1 MKEGN
6 ADHMNDFEAAVLTD
20 LSLVKSDMAVLKNQM
35 ASLMGAGQPG
45 RLYAL
50 EERLDRH
57 ERGIQHAKGAIAA
70 FGVIFTLLEIAVRYF
85 RER

>member
-1 MKEGN
+1 
-6 ADHMNDFEAAVLTD
+6 MNDFETAVLTD
-20 LSLVKSDMAVLKNQM
+20 LSLMKSEMAVLKNQM

-50 EERLDRH
+50 EKRLDQH

-70 FGVIFTLLEIAVRYF
+70 CGVIFTLVEIAVRYI

>member
-1 MKEGN
+1 
-6 ADHMNDFEAAVLTD
+6 MNDFETTVLTD
-20 LSLVKSDMAVLKNQM
+20 LSLVKSEMAVLKSQM

-50 EERLDRH
+50 ESRLDRH

-70 FGVIFTLLEIAVRYF
+70 FGVIFTLMEIAVGYL

>member
-1 MKEGN
+1 
-6 ADHMNDFEAAVLTD
+6 
-20 LSLVKSDMAVLKNQM
+20 M

-50 EERLDRH
+50 ENRLDQH

-70 FGVIFTLLEIAVRYF
+70 FGVIFTLLEIAVRYL

>member
-1 MKEGN
+1 MT
-6 ADHMNDFEAAVLTD
+6 DFENAVLTD
-20 LSLVKSDMAVLKNQM
+20 LSLVKSEMAVLKNQM

-50 EERLDRH
+50 ETRLDQH

-70 FGVIFTLLEIAVRYF
+70 FGVIFTLLEIAVRYIH
-85 RER
+85 ER

>member
-1 MKEGN
+1 
-6 ADHMNDFEAAVLTD
+6 MNDFEAAVLTD
-20 LSLVKSDMAVLKNQM
+20 LSLMKSEMAVLKNQM

-50 EERLDRH
+50 EKRLDQH

-70 FGVIFTLLEIAVRYF
+70 FGVFFTLVEMAIRYM

>member
-1 MKEGN
+1 
-6 ADHMNDFEAAVLTD
+6 MNDFETAVLTD
-20 LSLVKSDMAVLKNQM
+20 LSLMKSEMAVLKNQM

-50 EERLDRH
+50 EKRLDQH

-70 FGVIFTLLEIAVRYF
+70 FGVIFTLVEIAVRYL

>member
-1 MKEGN
+1 
-6 ADHMNDFEAAVLTD
+6 MNDFEAVVLSD

-50 EERLDRH
+50 EERLERH
-57 ERGIQHAKGAIAA
+57 ERGIQRAKGAIAA

>member
-1 MKEGN
+1 
-6 ADHMNDFEAAVLTD
+6 MNDFEAAVLAD

-50 EERLDRH
+50 EERLDQH
-57 ERGIQHAKGAIAA
+57 ERGIQHTKGAIAA
-70 FGVIFTLLEIAVRYF
+70 FGVIFTLLEIAVRYI

>member
-1 MKEGN
+1 
-6 ADHMNDFEAAVLTD
+6 MNDFETAVLTD
-20 LSLVKSDMAVLKNQM
+20 LSLVKSEMAVLKSQM

-50 EERLDRH
+50 ENRLDQH

-70 FGVIFTLLEIAVRYF
+70 FGVIFTLMEMAVHYLRD
-85 RER
+85 R

>member
-1 MKEGN
+1 
-6 ADHMNDFEAAVLTD
+6 MNDFEAAVLTD

-57 ERGIQHAKGAIAA
+57 ERGIQHTKGAIAA
-70 FGVIFTLLEIAVRYF
+70 IGVIFTLLEIAVRYI